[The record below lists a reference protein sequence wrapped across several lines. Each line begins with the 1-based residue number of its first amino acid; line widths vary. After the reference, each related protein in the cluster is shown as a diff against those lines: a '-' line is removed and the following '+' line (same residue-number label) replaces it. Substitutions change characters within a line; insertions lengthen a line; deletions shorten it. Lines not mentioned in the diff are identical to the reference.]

1 MGSKLTRFLFL
12 FISDSWFL
20 NLIVKAFVVE
30 PTYCSLHFLHEA
42 KEITAAELITFE
54 SIFDFV

>member
-20 NLIVKAFVVE
+20 NLKKAFVVE
-30 PTYCSLHFLHEA
+30 PTYCSLHLLHEA
-42 KEITAAELITFE
+42 KEVTAAELITFE